1 MNRNNF
7 LPHVALALV
16 IILVAAF
23 AGQLR
28 RWQRQWKSQVRIMPA
43 TEKHRQPIDN
53 IDTVRYEPRDFSAP
67 EILVRFKP
75 GVSEEAIQRITV
87 GLHDRVEDEIE
98 SVPGLAAIDDLDDLN
113 SESVAAEYRRLAEV
127 EYAEPVFEISLPEFE
142 NARPKS
148 EVSAEKSVSSLSPV
162 TPGDPRFSEQWALAN
177 DGSRGGTKGADISAL
192 RAWAVTTGTDK
203 VVVAVLDSGVDY
215 THSDLANNIWVRP
228 ASMAPYEDKEL
239 GTIQDMN
246 GYNAVENSADPM
258 DDNGHGT
265 HCAGIIG
272 AEGGN
277 DIGIAGVNWKVQIM
291 PLKFM
296 NAGGYG
302 TTKDAVEAINY
313 VIDRKKAG
321 VNVRVISAS
330 WGSTQKSRAL
340 EDVIRKAY
348 EAGILFVAASGNA
361 STNNDQSPHYPSS
374 YNVGNVISVA
384 ALDRND
390 HLASFSNYGAKS
402 VAIAAPGV
410 DILSTWLGD
419 EYEEKS
425 GTSMATPVI
434 AGVAALLLSKEP
446 RLTVDELRKR
456 ILASVDPLPS
466 LKGKVVTG
474 GRINAAKALGS
485 D

>member
-16 IILVAAF
+16 LILVAAF

-28 RWQRQWKSQVRIMPA
+28 KWQLQM
-43 TEKHRQPIDN
+43 KHRARIFPAAEKRRGPINN
-53 IDTVRYEPRDFSAP
+53 IDSAPYETRDTSAP
-67 EILVRFKP
+67 EVMVKFKS
-75 GVSEEAIQRITV
+75 GVSEEAIERITA

-98 SVPGLAAIDDLDDLN
+98 AVPGLTAIDDLDDA
-113 SESVAAEYRRLAEV
+113 SAQTVAAEYQSLPDV
-127 EYAEPVFEISLPEFE
+127 EYAEPVFEISADETPL
-142 NARPKS
+142 
-148 EVSAEKSVSSLSPV
+148 PV
-162 TPGDPRFSEQWALAN
+162 TPRDPRFSEQWALLN
-177 DGSRGGTKGADISAL
+177 DGSRGGTKDADISATK
-192 RAWAVTTGTDK
+192 AWAVTTGSDK

-228 ASMAPYEDKEL
+228 DNVAAYEDKQL
-239 GTIQDMN
+239 GTIQDVH
-246 GYNAVENSADPM
+246 GYNAIENSADPM

-302 TTKDAVEAINY
+302 TTKDAIEAINY

-348 EAGILFVAASGNA
+348 EAGILFVAASGNS
-361 STNNDQSPHYPSS
+361 STNNDRTPHYPSS
-374 YNVGNVISVA
+374 YNVPNVISVA

-390 HLASFSNYGAKS
+390 QLASFSNYGVKS

-425 GTSMATPVI
+425 GTSMATPVV
-434 AGVAALLLSKEP
+434 AGVAALVAAHEP
-446 RLTVDELRKR
+446 KVTVDELRTK
-456 ILASVDPLPS
+456 LLTSVDPLNS
-466 LKGKVVTG
+466 LKGKIASG
-474 GRINAAKALGS
+474 GRINAAMAVE
-485 D
+485 

>member
-16 IILVAAF
+16 LVLVAAF

-28 RWQRQWKSQVRIMPA
+28 RWQTDWKNRVHVFPHA
-43 TEKHRQPIDN
+43 EKRRAPINN
-53 IDTVRYEPRDFSAP
+53 IESSVDETRDFGAP
-67 EILVRFKP
+67 EVLVKFKSD
-75 GVSEEAIQRITV
+75 VSHSTIERITA

-98 SVPGLAAIDDLDDLN
+98 SVPGLESIDDLDEATA
-113 SESVAAEYRRLAEV
+113 ESVAAQYRALPEV
-127 EYAEPVFEISLPEFE
+127 EYAEAVFEISADAFE
-142 NARPKS
+142 
-148 EVSAEKSVSSLSPV
+148 PV
-162 TPGDPRFSEQWALAN
+162 MPSDPRFSEQWALAN
-177 DGSRGGTKGADISAL
+177 DGSRGGTKGADISATL
-192 RAWAVTTGTDK
+192 AWSVTRGSDK

-215 THSDLANNIWVRP
+215 THSDLASNMWIRSDDV
-228 ASMAPYEDKEL
+228 APYEDKDL
-239 GTIQDMN
+239 GTIQDLH

-277 DIGIAGVNWKVQIM
+277 DIGITGVNWKVQIM

-302 TTKDAVEAINY
+302 TTKDAIEAINY

-348 EAGILFVAASGNA
+348 EAGILFVAAAGNA
-361 STNNDQSPHYPSS
+361 NTNNDRTPHYPSS
-374 YNVGNVISVA
+374 YNVPSVVSVA

-390 HLASFSNYGAKS
+390 QLASFSNYGIKS

-425 GTSMATPVI
+425 GTSMATPVV
-434 AGVAALLLSKEP
+434 AGVAALIAAHEP
-446 RLTVDELRKR
+446 KITVDELRTR
-456 ILASVDPLPS
+456 LLASVDPLNS
-466 LKGKVVTG
+466 LKGKVVSG
-474 GRINAAKALGS
+474 GRINAAKALK
-485 D
+485 